1 MQKIVLMVVVSGA
14 LIGIGLILLALGNQ
28 MILDEINQ
36 GNGIVSTNQD
46 MMISAD
52 IDSQEASI
60 GIFAIQVM
68 SIEEN
73 ILSVKI
79 LDPLDI
85 EISSADIYEETTE
98 KTFNILETG
107 EYKLVIQSTSN
118 EEIQVFGAIGPLPDE
133 NKKSLS
139 YISVAVLII
148 GMIVLI
154 GSTILK
160 IKNRKQSV

>member
-1 MQKIVLMVVVSGA
+1 MQKIGLMVVVSGT
-14 LIGIGLILLALGNQ
+14 LIVIGLILLALGNQ
-28 MILDEINQ
+28 VILDEINQ

-46 MMISAD
+46 VIISTD
-52 IDSQEASI
+52 IDSQETSM

-68 SIEEN
+68 NIEEN

-98 KTFNILETG
+98 KVFDILETG
-107 EYKLVIQSTSN
+107 EYKLVIKSTSN

-139 YISVAVLII
+139 YISIAVLII
-148 GMIVLI
+148 GMIGLI
-154 GSTILK
+154 SSTILK
-160 IKNRKQSV
+160 IKNRK

>member
-1 MQKIVLMVVVSGA
+1 MQKIGLMVVVSGA

-160 IKNRKQSV
+160 IKNRK

>member
-1 MQKIVLMVVVSGA
+1 MQKIGLMVVVSGA

-52 IDSQEASI
+52 IDSQETSM

-68 SIEEN
+68 NIEEN

-85 EISSADIYEETTE
+85 EISSTDIYEETTE

>member
-1 MQKIVLMVVVSGA
+1 MQKIGLMVVVSGA
-14 LIGIGLILLALGNQ
+14 LIVIGLILLALGNQ
-28 MILDEINQ
+28 VILDEINQ

-46 MMISAD
+46 VIISTD
-52 IDSQEASI
+52 IDSQETSM

-68 SIEEN
+68 NIEEN

-98 KTFNILETG
+98 KTFSILETG

-118 EEIQVFGAIGPLPDE
+118 EEIHVFGAIGPLPDE

-139 YISVAVLII
+139 YISIAVLII
-148 GMIVLI
+148 GMIGLI
-154 GSTILK
+154 SSTILK
-160 IKNRKQSV
+160 IKNRK

>member
-1 MQKIVLMVVVSGA
+1 MQKIGLMVVVSGA
-14 LIGIGLILLALGNQ
+14 LIVIGLILLALGNQ
-28 MILDEINQ
+28 VILDEIDQ

-46 MMISAD
+46 MVISAD
-52 IDSQEASI
+52 INSQETSS

-68 SIEEN
+68 NIEEN

-98 KTFNILETG
+98 KVFDILETG
-107 EYKLVIQSTSN
+107 EYKLVIKSTSN

-139 YISVAVLII
+139 YISIAVLII
-148 GMIVLI
+148 GMIGLI
-154 GSTILK
+154 SSTILK
-160 IKNRKQSV
+160 IKNRK

>member
-1 MQKIVLMVVVSGA
+1 M
-14 LIGIGLILLALGNQ
+14 N
-28 MILDEINQ
+28 
-36 GNGIVSTNQD
+36 
-46 MMISAD
+46 
-52 IDSQEASI
+52 
-60 GIFAIQVM
+60 
-68 SIEEN
+68 IEEN

-98 KTFNILETG
+98 KVFDILETG
-107 EYKLVIQSTSN
+107 EYKLVIKSTSN

-139 YISVAVLII
+139 YISVIVLII
-148 GMIVLI
+148 GMIGLI

-160 IKNRKQSV
+160 IKNRK

>member
-1 MQKIVLMVVVSGA
+1 MQKIGLVVVVSGT
-14 LIGIGLILLALGNQ
+14 LIVIGLILLALGNQ
-28 MILDEINQ
+28 VILDEINQ

-46 MMISAD
+46 MVISAD
-52 IDSQEASI
+52 IDSQETSS

-68 SIEEN
+68 NIEEN

-85 EISSADIYEETTE
+85 EINSADIYEETTE
-98 KTFNILETG
+98 KTFDILETG

-133 NKKSLS
+133 GKKSLS
-139 YISVAVLII
+139 YISVIVLIS
-148 GMIVLI
+148 GMIGLI

-160 IKNRKQSV
+160 IKNRK

>member
-1 MQKIVLMVVVSGA
+1 MQKIGLMVVVSGA
-14 LIGIGLILLALGNQ
+14 LIVIGLILLALGNQ

-46 MMISAD
+46 MVISAD
-52 IDSQEASI
+52 IDSQETSI

>member
-1 MQKIVLMVVVSGA
+1 MQKIGLMVVVSGT
-14 LIGIGLILLALGNQ
+14 LIVIGLILLALGNQ
-28 MILDEINQ
+28 VILDEINQ
-36 GNGIVSTNQD
+36 GNGIVSISQD
-46 MMISAD
+46 MIISAD
-52 IDSQEASI
+52 IDSQETSI

-68 SIEEN
+68 NIEEN

-98 KTFNILETG
+98 KTFSILETG

-118 EEIQVFGAIGPLPDE
+118 EEIHVFGAIGPLPDE

-139 YISVAVLII
+139 YISIAVLII
-148 GMIVLI
+148 GMIGLI
-154 GSTILK
+154 SSTILK
-160 IKNRKQSV
+160 IKNRK

>member
-1 MQKIVLMVVVSGA
+1 MQKIGLMVVVSGA

-46 MMISAD
+46 MMISVD

>member
-1 MQKIVLMVVVSGA
+1 MQKIGLMVVVSGA

-36 GNGIVSTNQD
+36 GNGIVSINQD
-46 MMISAD
+46 IIISAD
-52 IDSQEASI
+52 IDSQETSI

-68 SIEEN
+68 NIEEN

>member
-1 MQKIVLMVVVSGA
+1 MQKIGLMVVVSGA
-14 LIGIGLILLALGNQ
+14 LIVIGLILLALGNQ
-28 MILDEINQ
+28 VILDEIDQ

-46 MMISAD
+46 VIISTD
-52 IDSQEASI
+52 IDSQETSM

-68 SIEEN
+68 NIEEN

-98 KTFNILETG
+98 KVFDILETG
-107 EYKLVIQSTSN
+107 EYKLVIKSTSN

-139 YISVAVLII
+139 YISVIVLII
-148 GMIVLI
+148 GMIGLI

-160 IKNRKQSV
+160 IKNRK

>member
-1 MQKIVLMVVVSGA
+1 MQKIGLMVVVSGT
-14 LIGIGLILLALGNQ
+14 LIVIGLILLALGNQ
-28 MILDEINQ
+28 VILDEINQ
-36 GNGIVSTNQD
+36 GNGIVSISQD
-46 MMISAD
+46 MIISAD
-52 IDSQEASI
+52 IDSQETSI

-68 SIEEN
+68 NIEEN

-98 KTFNILETG
+98 KTFSILETG

-118 EEIQVFGAIGPLPDE
+118 EEIHVFGAIGPLPDE

-139 YISVAVLII
+139 YISIAVLII
-148 GMIVLI
+148 GMVGLI
-154 GSTILK
+154 SSTILK
-160 IKNRKQSV
+160 IKNRK

>member
-1 MQKIVLMVVVSGA
+1 MQKIGLMVVVSGT
-14 LIGIGLILLALGNQ
+14 LIVIGLILLALGNQ
-28 MILDEINQ
+28 VILDEINQ
-36 GNGIVSTNQD
+36 GNGIVSINQD
-46 MMISAD
+46 MIISTD
-52 IDSQEASI
+52 IDSQETSI

-68 SIEEN
+68 NIEEN

-98 KTFNILETG
+98 KTFNILKTG

-139 YISVAVLII
+139 YISVVVLII

-154 GSTILK
+154 GLTILK